1 MEKQLTVT
9 IVVFLFC
16 VLYTAAIAAQS
27 KAQKTTDQS
36 DTVLPVLEP
45 RAIGKGS
52 AAEVGGNGRV
62 PGSLVESRA
71 LVQKLGFGK
80 RVRIKL
86 KNGSKTSG
94 RITGLFDD
102 RFVVTD
108 SRGTA
113 STIAFVE
120 ISGIIEQKE
129 KLGIFHRPWVGI
141 MFTAAAVGTVLVV
154 TLAWLN

>member
-1 MEKQLTVT
+1 MTVT

-16 VLYTAAIAAQS
+16 LLYTAAIAAQS
-27 KAQKTTDQS
+27 KAQKS
-36 DTVLPVLEP
+36 
-45 RAIGKGS
+45 S
-52 AAEVGGNGRV
+52 AAEVVGNSSV
-62 PGSLVESRA
+62 ATSQSKSRA

-80 RVRIKL
+80 RVHIKL

-102 RFVVTD
+102 HFVVTD

-113 STIAFVE
+113 STIAFGKV
-120 ISGIIEQKE
+120 SGIVEQKE

-141 MFTAAAVGTVLVV
+141 MFTAAAVGTALVV
-154 TLAWLN
+154 TLAWLD